1 MSRHHLLWA
10 SGGKAGQGLGAAS
23 PCAACNVAAAPRNQP
38 PRLRSRP
45 TLVSGS
51 LFSSLPL
58 CAVCVFPAPSQLPH
72 GRHPPFLAAGSQ
84 GHDPRPH
91 PGVAAP
97 AWPLPAVTSSTACP
111 APADGACWGYDR
123 SQGERDCPSHM
134 GSPDIEQELRGQ
146 NPGVLSP
153 GGCAIQ
159 LITALQEVSAP
170 SSMFSYPA
178 ACFLLIFT
186 CHPQVSP
193 GMSQLLIFQMGKLR
207 LREVKILCVAHTKS

>member
-1 MSRHHLLWA
+1 
-10 SGGKAGQGLGAAS
+10 
-23 PCAACNVAAAPRNQP
+23 
-38 PRLRSRP
+38 
-45 TLVSGS
+45 
-51 LFSSLPL
+51 
-58 CAVCVFPAPSQLPH
+58 
-72 GRHPPFLAAGSQ
+72 
-84 GHDPRPH
+84 
-91 PGVAAP
+91 
-97 AWPLPAVTSSTACP
+97 
-111 APADGACWGYDR
+111 
-123 SQGERDCPSHM
+123 M
-134 GSPDIEQELRGQ
+134 GSPDIEQELPGQ

-193 GMSQLLIFQMGKLR
+193 GMSQLLNFQMGKLR